1 MIQNIIAERYNIL
14 ASELM
19 PISTGFHN
27 SVYSHDHTGNNL
39 VFRISNG
46 TRRSLSGLENELK
59 FVSTFEE
66 YGISVSKPIL
76 SKYER
81 MIEEVEYQ
89 KQKFY
94 VVAFEKAEGVPVD
107 VTNKKIWNVTL
118 FYNWGKLTGKM
129 HKVSSKL
136 DAKLDRPKWTRN
148 QPDLLRLIPKIS
160 STMIADRYLEL
171 LEFLK
176 RYNEDPNLF
185 GLMHND
191 FHQGNFMVND
201 GRITV
206 FDFDDCAYHWFAY
219 DLAVSFYHAYWQ
231 STSFVPER
239 TDFSETFWVQF
250 LNGYQTEHPIS
261 RHLLEQIPIFLKIR
275 EIFLYVLFLE
285 KWDLQHLEDWQTFTL
300 KDLKQR
306 IEDKIPYSTVNFEE
320 LIDKFI

>member
-1 MIQNIIAERYNIL
+1 MIQNIIAERFNIL

-27 SVYSHDHTGNNL
+27 SVYSYEHAGTNL

-46 TRRSLSGLENELK
+46 TRRSLSELENELK
-59 FVSTFEE
+59 FVSTFAEQ
-66 YGISVSKPIL
+66 GISVSNPIL

-81 MIEEVEYQ
+81 MIEEVDYQ

-107 VTNKKIWNVTL
+107 VTNKEIWNVNL
-118 FYNWGKLTGKM
+118 FYSWGKLTGKM
-129 HKVSSKL
+129 HRVSSKL
-136 DAKLDRPKWTRN
+136 DAKLDRPKWTKK
-148 QPDLLRLIPKIS
+148 QPDLLKLIPKIS
-160 STMIADRYLEL
+160 STMIADRYLDL
-171 LEFLK
+171 LEILK
-176 RYNEDPNLF
+176 HYNEDLNLF

-191 FHQGNFMVND
+191 FHQGNFFAKD

-231 STSFVPER
+231 SSSFVAEW
-239 TDFSETFWVQF
+239 TDFSENFWVHF
-250 LNGYQTEHPIS
+250 LNGYQTEHS
-261 RHLLEQIPIFLKIR
+261 VSKHLLEQIPIFLKIR

-285 KWDLQHLEDWQTFTL
+285 KWDLQHLEDWQAFTL
-300 KDLKQR
+300 KDLKQK
-306 IEDKIPYSTVNFEE
+306 IEDKTPYSNVDFKE